1 MKAVQNTKKLK
12 KINTS
17 KREIKVQA
25 LGCHCGCQLKMF
37 LAVGKGYT
45 TSQFSP

>member
-12 KINTS
+12 KINAS
-17 KREIKVQA
+17 IREIKVRA

-45 TSQFSP
+45 QSQLS